1 MKKDVSDCVF
11 DVISSMFFVRRHNG
25 ELERLGMLQLR
36 KVRSYPSTCPS
47 RYASGE
53 MVKYGRM

>member
-1 MKKDVSDCVF
+1 MKNDVSDCVF

-47 RYASGE
+47 RYASRKK
-53 MVKYGRM
+53 VKCRRM